1 LKKFIKS
8 MVFTVAAS
16 TALMAAT
23 VSAEQKIGIVDIQG
37 VMQQLPQTAKMVE
50 ALQAE
55 FKDAGDAIKKLEDD
69 IKYNQ
74 EKKARDSAL
83 MTQQEIS
90 ALDSKLAGLIAT
102 YREQGQALQQKS
114 QARQNEESTKV
125 LALVKQAID
134 NIASK
139 EDFDMVVRSETV
151 VFALPKYD
159 ISKQVVEQV
168 SKLK

>member
-1 LKKFIKS
+1 

-23 VSAEQKIGIVDIQG
+23 VSAEQKVGIVDIQG

-55 FKDAGDAIKKLEDD
+55 FKDSGDAIKKLEDD

-83 MTQQEIS
+83 MTSQEIK
-90 ALDSKLAGLIAT
+90 ALDKKIGELIAS

-134 NIASK
+134 NIAAK
-139 EDFDMVVRSETV
+139 ESYDLVVRSETV
-151 VFALPKYD
+151 VFALPKHD

>member
-1 LKKFIKS
+1 

-16 TALMAAT
+16 TALMATT

-37 VMQQLPQTAKMVE
+37 VMQQLPQTAQMVE

-83 MTQQEIS
+83 MTEQEKQ
-90 ALDSKLAGLIAT
+90 ALDNTLSQLIAS
-102 YREQGQALQQKS
+102 YREQGQALQQRS

-134 NIASK
+134 NIAAK
-139 EDFDMVVRSETV
+139 EDYDMVVRSETV
-151 VFALPKYD
+151 VFAQPKFD
-159 ISKQVVEQV
+159 ISKKVVEQV

>member
-1 LKKFIKS
+1 

-16 TALMAAT
+16 TTLMAAT

-50 ALQAE
+50 SLQAE

-90 ALDSKLAGLIAT
+90 ALDNKLAGLIAT

-168 SKLK
+168 SKIK